1 MHKKGLE
8 WVLTNFVKYNLLLS
22 ILFIIIIKSMIA
34 YKRTNSIQLGIAIV
48 LIATMVVTGGITIAT
63 SKNAFAQAS
72 EKKFTVKLSG
82 KNEVPPKITKASGTA
97 EFTVSKDGKTITYRV
112 DVKDI
117 DKATMAHIHQGKI
130 GENGPVVVTLFN
142 ASSPTGPKSGIL
154 ARGTITSNNLEGP
167 LKGKQIS
174 DLVKLIEDGN
184 AYANVHTQQNS
195 KGEIR
200 GQISK

>member
-1 MHKKGLE
+1 MNMT
-8 WVLTNFVKYNLLLS
+8 VLTKN
-22 ILFIIIIKSMIA
+22 
-34 YKRTNSIQLGIAIV
+34 NSIQLGIAIT
-48 LIATMVVTGGITIAT
+48 LIAAMVVAGGITLTT
-63 SKNAFAQAS
+63 SKNVFAQAG

-97 EFTVSKDGKTITYRV
+97 EFTLSRDGKTITYKV

-130 GENGPVVVTLFN
+130 GQNGPVVVTLFN
-142 ASSPTGPKSGIL
+142 TSSSTGLRSGIL
-154 ARGTITSNNLEGP
+154 TQGTITSNNLEGP

-174 DLVKLIEDGN
+174 DLVKLIEDDN
-184 AYANVHTQQNS
+184 AYANVHTQQNP

>member
-1 MHKKGLE
+1 MHKRGLE

-130 GENGPVVVTLFN
+130 GENV
-142 ASSPTGPKSGIL
+142 
-154 ARGTITSNNLEGP
+154 P
-167 LKGKQIS
+167 L
-174 DLVKLIEDGN
+174 L
-184 AYANVHTQQNS
+184 
-195 KGEIR
+195 
-200 GQISK
+200 